1 MTNPWVGTPARSM
14 QCRNRVYWTWFLLLP
29 FVAIAVITWRFV
41 HQPGGGEFLY
51 LSRASAS
58 FSTPANRTRSDGSRN
73 SPTPLTVGLSRPVYP
88 YSVIP
93 GGIRSVAELERDM
106 EEDPVVR
113 RQYQDFKFQRAH
125 LLQVSDKQA
134 MYASYRIGQKIYWT
148 RKRVSLHPGET
159 LISDGNIVVRTR
171 CGNRVAEKPLDAGSP
186 LEPPQEDFDQPYAAM
201 IAVPTT
207 SPVLTTSPS
216 SLPAPIT
223 KKKKYWV
230 LPLFAAPLV
239 GLDPGSSSPQPLAVT
254 PEPGTTLLLVSGLGA
269 VYWRVRKY
277 RKKC

>member
-1 MTNPWVGTPARSM
+1 MTNPSVGTPARSM
-14 QCRNRVYWTWFLLLP
+14 QSRDRLHLTWFLMLA
-29 FVAIAVITWRFV
+29 FVATAVITWRFV
-41 HQPGGGEFLY
+41 RQPGGKEFLY
-51 LSRASAS
+51 PSKTSISSSA
-58 FSTPANRTRSDGSRN
+58 PANRTGPDGGN
-73 SPTPLTVGLSRPVYP
+73 ISPMRLAQGLSRPVYP

-93 GGIRSVAELERDM
+93 GGVRSVAELKRDM

-125 LLQVSDKQA
+125 LLQVSNKQA
-134 MYASYRIGQKIYWT
+134 MYASYRIGQKVYWT
-148 RKRVSLHPGET
+148 RKRVSLHSGET
-159 LISDGNIVVRTR
+159 LISDGTIVVRTR

-186 LEPPQEDFDQPYAAM
+186 LEPPHEDFDQPYAAM

-207 SPVLTTSPS
+207 SPVLTTSPG

-230 LPLFAAPLV
+230 LPLFAAPV
-239 GLDPGSSSPQPLAVT
+239 AGLDPGSSSPQPLAVT

-277 RKKC
+277 RRKG